1 MRTALNQLAIKVYV
15 NWKYIYINTERNI
28 INNITINEIKE
39 NDKIII
45 EVSNN
50 KLIIWYKIQ
59 I

>member
-1 MRTALNQLAIKVYV
+1 MSTEN
-15 NWKYIYINTERNI
+15 IYINAERNI

-50 KLIIWYKIQ
+50 KLII
-59 I
+59 

>member
-1 MRTALNQLAIKVYV
+1 MSTEN
-15 NWKYIYINTERNI
+15 IYINAERNI

>member
-1 MRTALNQLAIKVYV
+1 MSTENI
-15 NWKYIYINTERNI
+15 NINTERNI

>member
-1 MRTALNQLAIKVYV
+1 MSTEN
-15 NWKYIYINTERNI
+15 IYINTERNI

>member
-1 MRTALNQLAIKVYV
+1 MSTEN
-15 NWKYIYINTERNI
+15 IYINTERNI

-50 KLIIWYKIQ
+50 KLII
-59 I
+59 

>member
-1 MRTALNQLAIKVYV
+1 MSTEN
-15 NWKYIYINTERNI
+15 IYTNKERNI
-28 INNITINEIKE
+28 IYNTAINEIKE
-39 NDKIII
+39 KNKIII